1 MSSIVKMQE
10 VLNLEAESLKK
21 TASNL
26 SNQASEVAQLE
37 KVFLNLMNFNGSLVF
52 CGVGKSGII
61 AQKLA
66 ATFTSLGLNSFF
78 LHPVEALHGDLGRV
92 KENDSI
98 VLISKSGT
106 TEEIIKLLPYLPV
119 KKENLIGLLGNINS
133 SIGKNCGLVFD
144 CSVEK
149 EACINNQAP
158 TTSTTVALAMGDAMA
173 VLYEDM
179 VGLSKE
185 GFAVNHPGGILGKS
199 LRMKVKDLLIPLSEC
214 AVVDT
219 NSKLKDVILLMTKF
233 PTGACAVV
241 DQGQFVGVLVE
252 GDIRRT
258 FTHKN
263 SGLETPVSEI
273 VNRQPITSFLEELAF
288 DALLKMETKNRSVH
302 VLPVVEKNSFKG
314 FIRLHDLLKEGFAL
328 PK

>member
-1 MSSIVKMQE
+1 MQD

-21 TASNL
+21 AASNL
-26 SNQASEVAQLE
+26 SKQASEVAQLE
-37 KVFLNLMNFNGSLVF
+37 NVFLSLMNFNGSLVF

-119 KKENLIGLLGNINS
+119 KKENLIGLLGNSNS
-133 SIGKNCGLVFD
+133 SIGKSCGLVLD

-219 NSKLKDVILLMTKF
+219 NSKLKDVILLMTKY

-241 DQGQFVGVLVE
+241 DQEQFVGVLVE

-258 FTHKN
+258 FTNKT
-263 SGLETPVSEI
+263 SGLETSVSDI
-273 VNRQPITSFLEELAF
+273 VNRQPITSFLEELAY

-314 FIRLHDLLKEGFAL
+314 FIRLHDLLKEGFSL